1 MIIERRL
8 KPNIIVDLTP
18 LIDVVFQLL
27 IFFMISSTFKT
38 APGIELTL
46 PDSSTAEVITVAE
59 LSVHALS
66 EEVVYV
72 NKILTNLG
80 GAAEVIAGEVEGKD
94 LESLQVSLSA
104 DAAVSYQ
111 VVVGLLDAL
120 RRNGIDAV
128 GLVTALPDRSAA
140 AEGGQAAGGTQA
152 GQSP

>member
-80 GAAEVIAGEVEGKD
+80 GAADVIAGEVEGKD

-140 AEGGQAAGGTQA
+140 AAGGQAAGGTQA
-152 GQSP
+152 GQAP